1 MPRVDPAAGLAPCAT
16 CPVAAGSGSTSPA
29 PSAPRE
35 EALRRARAVVASPA
49 PATERGMGVAHPSAA
64 VVYGRYSL
72 MEQGALAA
80 RPQQEAM
87 A

>member
-1 MPRVDPAAGLAPCAT
+1 MQRRWATGAQGLVHGCGPYSLPPGPSKGPGETKNAPPRGAEGGQDQG
-16 CPVAAGSGSTSPA
+16 
-29 PSAPRE
+29 
-35 EALRRARAVVASPA
+35 
-49 PATERGMGVAHPSAA
+49 GMGVAHPSAA